1 MSQKKLDRI
10 DMALIGGKHKS
21 RLTMLVCHIDI
32 NSLIKTFHDF
42 SGVAVI
48 RSREEI

>member
-21 RLTMLVCHIDI
+21 CLTMLVCHIDI
-32 NSLIKTFHDF
+32 NSLIKIFRDP
-42 SGVAVI
+42 SRVATS
-48 RSREEI
+48 RSRAKF

>member
-1 MSQKKLDRI
+1 MS
-10 DMALIGGKHKS
+10 LIGGKHK
-21 RLTMLVCHIDI
+21 RHLTMLVYHIDI
-32 NSLIKTFHDF
+32 NSLIKSFHDL